1 MLGIPMFSRDGR
13 LFFGK
18 VLVFSLMV
26 MVLSG
31 TGHALPELSGL
42 LATPN
47 QVWVGENV
55 ILSVICTDNESAIQ
69 QVYADIIGPGIIIP
83 SLDFSEY
90 ENSTFML
97 SVSDFYGKIGEFSAA
112 VYCTSENGTA
122 NQNTTFSVS
131 EFSGEI
137 SSVSP
142 DNIYVGDTVEVDFF
156 AKKDGVY
163 ISSGVVFNISLN
175 GVSVPLAQPAAYDF
189 EKGWR
194 IRFEA
199 PQASGTYDV
208 KVAAFYEGAVFE
220 ETISIEV
227 NDVFEFAL
235 TAVDTSEVL
244 SGENITATIFASEH
258 GNPISISKSSI
269 SAKIGSYAVDVADIS
284 LASSG
289 KYVATITL
297 PSLTPAAYGLKITFS
312 HQNFTAER
320 TTTITYLVS
329 ASGTLLDPNGGAV
342 SAKLS
347 FMSGALERYV
357 YTDSKGAYSMNIL
370 SRTYDVR
377 LVHDRASIV
386 QQGVS
391 VSEFDDPLRF
401 YYVADI
407 VISGIKPA
415 GLFMFET
422 TLSADDTEITLNYDA
437 RKVSSDESGLVVY
450 RCGNWNLAEKKCS
463 GSWDT
468 ISASIDP
475 VRNSAKFSSANP
487 SGAYTIGSLDALF
500 LDFSIDKTTY
510 YVGDVIKAVGISE
523 KSGGNYVGDIEIT
536 GRINAPPNTKT
547 VTSSE
552 KGVFA
557 LDLEVPS
564 AEGNY
569 TLIFTAELEPYQ
581 SYEITKEIEVIR
593 KKEISVVLP
602 DTVRMGVGENS
613 TIEVPVVN
621 TGQAPLVD
629 GKISVSGIPEDYYT
643 ITPELLSVDA
653 GEETKFFINFEI
665 PELAP
670 KTTHGADITIPF
682 GEKTF
687 KKTFALTIKEPVAE
701 EPVVEA
707 PDAENNDS
715 FALPTGFLTSV
726 AASDLLYLVVL
737 SAISFS
743 TAIFLRNRRTLRTS
757 EPGDNGFGRK
767 AYLFEIKKAVEKGF
781 GAKLKKVVKRK
792 RTVKK
797 SVSKKPTKVVKR
809 KHTVKKAVRKVA
821 RRKK

>member
-1 MLGIPMFSRDGR
+1 MLGIPMFSMDGR
-13 LFFGK
+13 LFCGK

-26 MVLSG
+26 MVFSG

-42 LATPN
+42 LATPS
-47 QVWVGENV
+47 QAWTGEN
-55 ILSVICTDNESAIQ
+55 ILLSVKCTDNESTIK
-69 QVYADIIGPGIIIP
+69 QVYAYIEGPGISWTSP
-83 SLDFSEY
+83 GFSEY

-97 SVSDFYGKIGEFSAA
+97 SVSDFYGKTGVFNVA
-112 VYCTSENGTA
+112 VYCTSENNTA

-142 DNIYVGDTVEVDFF
+142 DSIYVGDTVEVDMSV
-156 AKKDGVY
+156 KKDDVY
-163 ISSGVVFNISLN
+163 LSGSSAVTFEVLLAGE
-175 GVSVPLAQPAAYDF
+175 SVPLTAAYDF

-199 PQASGTYDV
+199 PSVSGTYDV
-208 KVAAFYEGAVFE
+208 NVAAFYEGAVFE
-220 ETISIEV
+220 APISIEV
-227 NDVFEFAL
+227 KDVFEFSL
-235 TAVDTSEVL
+235 TAVDKSEVL
-244 SGENITATIFASEH
+244 FGENITATIFASEQSS
-258 GNPISISKSSI
+258 PISISKSSI

-284 LASSG
+284 LASNG

-297 PSLTPAAYGLKITFS
+297 PSLTPAAYDLKITFS

-320 TTTITYLVS
+320 TSTITYLVS

-357 YTDSKGAYSMNIL
+357 YTDSKGAYRLNL
-370 SRTYDVR
+370 PSRTYDVR

-391 VSEFDDPLRF
+391 VSVFDDPLRF
-401 YYVADI
+401 YYIADI
-407 VISGIKPA
+407 VIPGIKPA

-422 TLSADDTEITLNYDA
+422 TLSADDTEITLNYDE
-437 RKVSSDESGLVVY
+437 RKVSSESGLVVY
-450 RCGNWNLAEKKCS
+450 RCGNWNSADKKCF

-487 SGAYTIGSLDALF
+487 SGAYTLGSLDALF

-523 KSGGNYVGDIEIT
+523 KSGGNYVGNIEIT
-536 GRINAPPNTKT
+536 GRINGQPTTKT

-552 KGVFA
+552 NGVFA

-564 AEGNY
+564 AEGSY
-569 TLIFTAELEPYQ
+569 TLVFTAELEPYQ
-581 SYEITKEIEVIR
+581 SFETTKTIEVIKR
-593 KKEISVVLP
+593 KEISLVLP
-602 DTVRMGVGENS
+602 DTVRISVGEIS
-613 TIEVPVVN
+613 TIEVHVVN
-621 TGQAPLVD
+621 TGQTHLVD
-629 GKISVSGIPEDYYT
+629 GKISISGIPDDYYS
-643 ITPELLSVDA
+643 ITPELLSVGA
-653 GEETKFFINFEI
+653 GDETKFFINFEI
-665 PELAP
+665 PESAP

-701 EPVVEA
+701 GPAVTEKE
-707 PDAENNDS
+707 DADTES
-715 FALPTGFLTSV
+715 RFSLPTGLMTS
-726 AASDLLYLVVL
+726 AMASDIIYLMVFSV
-737 SAISFS
+737 ISFS
-743 TAIFLRNRRTLRTS
+743 AAIFLKNRRTPRTS
-757 EPGDNGFGRK
+757 ELGDSGFGRK

-797 SVSKKPTKVVKR
+797 AVSKRLTKIVKR
-809 KHTVKKAVRKVA
+809 KHIIKKAVRKVA